1 MAKTTSSYWA
11 NLPSFLAHLQYT
23 TNISWHLSNLCGP
36 YLYLHQLVETP
47 PNMIPI
53 SPHQLRNLPNI
64 LKIKNKHL
72 YITFACHCSISSPY
86 GSGCETC
93 HISFMTDKQ
102 SSQSNTEHNH

>member
-11 NLPSFLAHLQYT
+11 NLPSFLDHLQYS
-23 TNISWHLSNLCGP
+23 TNIAWPLSNLCGP

-64 LKIKNKHL
+64 LKIRKQTSLHYL
-72 YITFACHCSISSPY
+72 YISMLHQFTLWLWMWNLSHIIHDWQTIIS
-86 GSGCETC
+86 
-93 HISFMTDKQ
+93 K
-102 SSQSNTEHNH
+102 